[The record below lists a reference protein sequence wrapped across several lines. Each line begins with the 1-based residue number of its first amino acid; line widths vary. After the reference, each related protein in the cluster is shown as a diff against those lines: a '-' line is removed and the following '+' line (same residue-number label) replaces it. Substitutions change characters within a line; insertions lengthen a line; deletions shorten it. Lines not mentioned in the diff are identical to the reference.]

1 MPVTLKPIPLPARPD
16 ALRFEVAAY
25 LDQRFDIAADAASI
39 SIFEGIGDDTANRV
53 DAALREIG
61 ARPVTVKI
69 NSGGGDP
76 FAGLTV
82 FNSLR
87 SHGQP
92 ITTQIL
98 GLAAS
103 AASLIAMAGDEIQMA
118 RASQIM
124 VHRASG
130 GAIGSAD
137 DMRAMAAA
145 LDSVD
150 AAMGAVYVGRTGL
163 STPEVARLMAAET
176 WMAAERAI
184 ALGFADTL
192 MAQDALPKPQKATA
206 AAPQTRQ
213 DLQAALRSLGFSRAE
228 AARMTG
234 AAWTAR
240 ERADDPPPSNI
251 DVGRIAAVI
260 TAGVTRLQPVRRY

>member
-1 MPVTLKPIPLPARPD
+1 MTIKPIALPRRPEG
-16 ALRFEVAAY
+16 LRFEVSAFV
-25 LDQRFDIAADAASI
+25 DQRFDVAADIAAI
-39 SIFEGIGDDTANRV
+39 TIFEPITDLTANRV
-53 DAALREIG
+53 DAALQEIG
-61 ARPVTVKI
+61 PRPVTVKI

-87 SHGQP
+87 AHGQP
-92 ITTQIL
+92 IKTQVL

-103 AASLIAMAGDEIQMA
+103 AASLIVMAGDEIEMA
-118 RASQIM
+118 KASQIM
-124 VHRASG
+124 IHRAAG

-150 AAMGAVYVGRTGL
+150 ATMGALYASRTGL
-163 STPEVARLMAAET
+163 TTAEVARLMTAET
-176 WMAAERAI
+176 WMDPDRAL
-184 ALGFADTL
+184 ALGFADSVMEQT
-192 MAQDALPKPQKATA
+192 ALPRPEKATA

-213 DLQAALRSLGFSRAE
+213 DFQQAMRAMGFSRAE

-234 AAWTAR
+234 AAWAAR
-240 ERADDPPPSNI
+240 EKSDDLVTATL
-251 DVGRIAAVI
+251 DLGRISAAI
-260 TAGVTRLQPVRRY
+260 TAGVNRLQPSRRH

>member
-1 MPVTLKPIPLPARPD
+1 MTIKPVPLPARPE
-16 ALRFEVAAY
+16 ALRFEVSAY
-25 LDQRFDIAADAASI
+25 VDQAFGIAADAAVI

-61 ARPVTVKI
+61 PRAVTVKI

-118 RASQIM
+118 KASQIM
-124 VHRASG
+124 IHRASG

-137 DMRAMAAA
+137 DMRAMAVA

-150 AAMGAVYVGRTGL
+150 ATMGALYAARTGL
-163 STPEVARLMAAET
+163 TTAEIARLMTAET
-176 WMAAERAI
+176 WMDPERAI
-184 ALGFADTL
+184 ALGFADSV
-192 MAQDALPKPQKATA
+192 MAQNALPKPQKATA

-213 DLQAALRSLGFSRAE
+213 DLQAAFRSLGFSRAE

-240 ERADDPPPSNI
+240 ERGEKAPPSNI
-251 DVGRIAAVI
+251 DLGRIAAVI
-260 TAGVTRLQPVRRY
+260 TAGVTRLQPARRY